1 MRKYLAL
8 AALVVAA
15 FGAWT
20 LYRVNRAEDAAL
32 IATRD
37 AAEVRFVK
45 TVLDA
50 APPAGWETVASPAD
64 FRDAVIWN
72 GALYLASSNAL
83 FRYKADG
90 ELERTW
96 RAGFELPAA
105 PLNALAAEEK
115 LIVATEGEGVLLF
128 DGAQFE
134 RLLPE
139 VPEARKVRAV
149 LPLATGS
156 LLLATAGRGVLR
168 YDGARMRP
176 VHPALAGVQA
186 TALAGTDD
194 DLWIGTRSEGVFHL
208 RAGQTARF
216 TEAERLPDNGV
227 HALAVLGDA
236 AYVGTSTGVAVFRGG
251 AFQRVIAA
259 GVFARSLLARE
270 GEVVI
275 GTLSDGLLR
284 VPSRNAPEDS
294 GEVRRV
300 FAEGGDVYVVRPS
313 KVEVLR
319 EGKRLNAIER
329 APALLTH
336 GNVSALQADAGGR
349 LWVGYF
355 DRGIDIVETNRTRI
369 SHVEDERVFCV
380 NRLVPSSDGQR
391 MAAATA
397 NGLVVFDAASGQQR
411 QVLTKADGLIASHV
425 TDVVARGTGWVAA
438 TPAGLTFLDGPAR
451 SIYAFHGLV
460 NNHVYTLAAKGEM
473 LVTGTLGGASV
484 LQGESVKRSDTTANS
499 GLKTNW
505 ITAFVRVGDEW
516 WAGTYGGGVQRL
528 SDSGE
533 WRMFD
538 GLPRNAVVNP
548 NAMAVTPSAVYA
560 GTLEHGLLVWNR
572 TAQTWRAQRA
582 GLPSANVT
590 AILYHGNRLYV
601 GTENG
606 LVMAEE
612 SRIGQ

>member
-1 MRKYLAL
+1 MRKYVAL
-8 AALVVAA
+8 AGVAALA

-32 IATRD
+32 RETRS
-37 AAEVRFVK
+37 AAEVRFAK

-50 APPAGWETVASPAD
+50 ALPVGWETVASPAD
-64 FRDAVIWN
+64 FRDAAIWN

-83 FRYKADG
+83 FRYRADG
-90 ELERTW
+90 ELDRTW

-128 DGAQFE
+128 DGTQFE

-139 VPEARKVRAV
+139 VPEARKIRAV
-149 LPLATGS
+149 LPLSTGS

-168 YDGARMRP
+168 YDGARLRP
-176 VHPALAGVQA
+176 VHPALSSIQA

-194 DLWIGTRSEGVFHL
+194 DLWIGTRSEGAYHL
-208 RAGQTARF
+208 RGGQTSRF

-227 HALAVLGDA
+227 HALAVLGDM
-236 AYVGTSTGVAVFRGG
+236 AYVGTSTGVAVFVGG
-251 AFQRVIAA
+251 AFQRVIAP
-259 GVFARSLLARE
+259 GVFARSLLARG
-270 GEVVI
+270 GEVVV

-319 EGKRLNAIER
+319 EGRRLNAIER

-355 DRGIDIVETNRTRI
+355 DRGIDIVEKNRTRI

-380 NRLVPSSDGQR
+380 NRIVPSLDGQR

-397 NGLVVFDAASGQQR
+397 NGLIVFDAAAGKQR

-425 TDVVARGTGWVAA
+425 TDVVARGAGWVAA

-460 NNHVYTLAAKGEM
+460 NNHVYTLAARGET

-528 SDSGE
+528 SDGGE
-533 WRMFD
+533 WRTFE

-548 NAMAVTPSAVYA
+548 NAMAVTPTAVYA
-560 GTLEHGLLVWNR
+560 GTLEHGLLIWNR
-572 TAQTWRAQRA
+572 TSQSWRAHRA

>member
-1 MRKYLAL
+1 MRKYISL
-8 AALVVAA
+8 AAVVAA
-15 FGAWT
+15 AFGTWT
-20 LYRVNRAEDAAL
+20 LYRVNRAEEEAL
-32 IATRD
+32 ISTRD
-37 AAEVRFVK
+37 AAEVRFVR

-64 FRDAVIWN
+64 FRDAAVWN

-90 ELERTW
+90 ELDRTW
-96 RAGFELPAA
+96 RTGFELPAA

-128 DGAQFE
+128 DGTQFE

-139 VPEARKVRAV
+139 LVEARKVRAV
-149 LPLATGS
+149 LPLSTGS

-176 VHPALAGVQA
+176 VHPALASVQA
-186 TALAGTDD
+186 TSLAGTDD
-194 DLWIGTRSEGVFHL
+194 DLWIGTRGEGAFHL
-208 RAGQTARF
+208 RAGQTERF

-227 HALAVLGDA
+227 HALAVHGDT
-236 AYVGTSTGVAVFRGG
+236 AYVGTSTGVALFRGG
-251 AFQRVIAA
+251 AFQRVIAP
-259 GVFARSLLARE
+259 GVFARSLLARD
-270 GEVVI
+270 GDVVI
-275 GTLSDGLLR
+275 GTLNDGLLQ

-294 GEVRRV
+294 GEVRRL

-313 KVEVLR
+313 KVEVLQ
-319 EGKRLNAIER
+319 EGRRLNAIER

-336 GNVSALQADAGGR
+336 GNVSALQADAVGR

-355 DRGIDIVETNRTRI
+355 DRGIDIVDVNRAGI
-369 SHVEDERVFCV
+369 SHVEDDQVFCV
-380 NRLVPSSDGQR
+380 NRIVPSSDGQR
-391 MAAATA
+391 MAVATA
-397 NGLVVFDAASGQQR
+397 NGLVVFDAAAGKQR
-411 QVLTKADGLIASHV
+411 QVLTKADGLIANHI
-425 TDVVARGTGWVAA
+425 TDVVAKGAGWVVA
-438 TPAGLTFLDGPAR
+438 TPAGLSFLDGPAR

-460 NNHVYTLAAKGEM
+460 NNHVYSIAANGEL

-505 ITAFVRVGDEW
+505 ITAFVRVSEEW

-528 SDSGE
+528 SDTGE
-533 WRMFD
+533 WRTFEGM
-538 GLPRNAVVNP
+538 PRNSVVNP

-560 GTLEHGLLVWNR
+560 GTLEHGMLVWNR
-572 TAQTWRAQRA
+572 SSQMWRAHRA

-601 GTENG
+601 GTDNG

>member
-1 MRKYLAL
+1 MRKYIAVPIVS
-8 AALVVAA
+8 AAA
-15 FGAWT
+15 FWAWT
-20 LYRVNRAEDAAL
+20 LYRVNRAEETAL

-37 AAEVRFVK
+37 AAEVRFSK
-45 TVLDA
+45 MVLDT

-64 FRDAVIWN
+64 FRDAAIWK

-90 ELERTW
+90 ELDRTW

-139 VPEARKVRAV
+139 VVEARKVRAV
-149 LPLATGS
+149 LPLSTGS

-168 YDGARMRP
+168 YAGARLRP
-176 VHPALAGVQA
+176 VHPSLGSVQA
-186 TALAGTDD
+186 TSLAGADD

-208 RAGQTARF
+208 RAGQTERF

-227 HALAVLGDA
+227 HALAVHGDA

-251 AFQRVIAA
+251 AFERVIAP

-270 GEVVI
+270 GEVII
-275 GTLSDGLLR
+275 GTLNDGLLR

-300 FAEGGDVYVVRPS
+300 FGEGGDVYVVRPS

-319 EGKRLNAIER
+319 EGKRLNAIDR

-355 DRGIDIVETNRTRI
+355 DRGIDIVERNRARI
-369 SHVEDERVFCV
+369 AHVEDERVFCV
-380 NRLVPSSDGQR
+380 NRLVLSSDGQR

-397 NGLVVFDAASGQQR
+397 NGLVVFDAAAGKQR
-411 QVLTKADGLIASHV
+411 QVLTKADGLIANHV
-425 TDVVARGTGWVAA
+425 TDIVARGAGWVAA
-438 TPAGLTFLDGPAR
+438 TPAGLTFLDGGAR

-460 NNHVYTLAAKGEM
+460 NNHVYTLAAKSEI
-473 LVTGTLGGASV
+473 LVAGTLGGASV
-484 LQGESVKRSDTTANS
+484 LLGESVKRSDTTANS

-505 ITAFVRVGDEW
+505 ITAFARVGDEW
-516 WAGTYGGGVQRL
+516 WAGTYGGGLQRL
-528 SDSGE
+528 SDGGE
-533 WRMFD
+533 WRSFE
-538 GLPRNAVVNP
+538 GLPRNVVVNP

-560 GTLEHGLLVWNR
+560 GTLEHGLLIWDR
-572 TAQTWRAQRA
+572 TSQTWSAHRA
-582 GLPSANVT
+582 GLPSANAT

-601 GTENG
+601 GTDNG
-606 LVMAEE
+606 LVM
-612 SRIGQ
+612 STGR